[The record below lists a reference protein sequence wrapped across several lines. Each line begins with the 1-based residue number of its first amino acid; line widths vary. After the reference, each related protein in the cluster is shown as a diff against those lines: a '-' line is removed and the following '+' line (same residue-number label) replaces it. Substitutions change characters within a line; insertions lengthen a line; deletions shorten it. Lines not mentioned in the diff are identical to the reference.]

1 MTMKGIPLVE
11 GAVLCILD
19 NYYFSLA
26 TDECTVRKIKRETQ
40 YLKKMGIQFTVKGFF
55 D

>member
-40 YLKKMGIQFTVKGFF
+40 YLKKNGNSVYSKGIF
-55 D
+55 